1 VSWSGDASEVLNPI
15 YVTMTANKSVT
26 ANFGY
31 PLSVVKA
38 GIGLYILKNCLLKSK
53 ISNCPTQRAPDPRQ
67 ITPGL
72 AWWESAR
79 FQAVFLA

>member
-1 VSWSGDASEVLNPI
+1 
-15 YVTMTANKSVT
+15 MTANKSVT

-53 ISNCPTQRAPDPRQ
+53 ISNCPTQRAPD
-67 ITPGL
+67 
-72 AWWESAR
+72 WWESAR
-79 FQAVFLA
+79 FQAVFLASSWCRQSGVVSSRSPAGNASR

>member
-1 VSWSGDASEVLNPI
+1 
-15 YVTMTANKSVT
+15 MTANKSVT

-53 ISNCPTQRAPDPRQ
+53 ISNCPTQRAPDGWWAPRFEHDSSEEFSPVSLVGSP
-67 ITPGL
+67 TKPL
-72 AWWESAR
+72 T
-79 FQAVFLA
+79 QAVGRLGLL

>member
-1 VSWSGDASEVLNPI
+1 
-15 YVTMTANKSVT
+15 MTANKSVT

-53 ISNCPTQRAPDPRQ
+53 ISNCPPMSSSVKGGKE
-67 ITPGL
+67 IG
-72 AWWESAR
+72 EK
-79 FQAVFLA
+79 